1 MRQQKKKWSM
11 RRIPVDSLPSNDV
24 KLVLGNFNAKVGREA
39 EYRRTVGP
47 DSLHNI
53 SNDSGVRFIDF
64 AMSLMGTRI
73 IRLTVC

>member
-1 MRQQKKKWSM
+1 VEHEKDTFYQDLDRT
-11 RRIPVDSLPSNDV
+11 VDSLPSNDV

-64 AMSLMGTRI
+64 L
-73 IRLTVC
+73 